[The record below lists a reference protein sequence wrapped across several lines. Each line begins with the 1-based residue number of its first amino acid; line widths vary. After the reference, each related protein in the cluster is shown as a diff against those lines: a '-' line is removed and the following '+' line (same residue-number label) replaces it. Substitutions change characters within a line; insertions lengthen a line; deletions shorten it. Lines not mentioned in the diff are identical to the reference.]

1 MIKVDTS
8 LCQHDR
14 YRLSKRTGRALISV
28 KQALRIVGGCV
39 HANLV
44 TELGRWVLH
53 TYSPLSCD
61 LFVKGC

>member
-44 TELGRWVLH
+44 TELGRCWWKMM
-53 TYSPLSCD
+53 TDPLGAS
-61 LFVKGC
+61 V